1 MHVIV
6 RDLLQMQNQLR
17 IFHWQ
22 TKSYARHKAFGKF
35 YDAMD
40 ELLDTFVETYQ
51 GQFGR
56 VAFNQTL
63 DLKNMDESINLDEI
77 LQRAAAMLTSE
88 IEEGLSSDLLNIR
101 DEILGAVNHLRY
113 LLTLE

>member
-1 MHVIV
+1 MSRIIAQ
-6 RDLLQMQNQLR
+6 LLYLQMQIR

-22 TKSYARHKAFGKF
+22 TKSYARHQAFGKF

-40 ELLDTFVETYQ
+40 DLLDNFVETYQ

-63 DLKNMDESINLDEI
+63 DLKNMDESVNLDEV
-77 LQRAAAMLTSE
+77 LQKAGAMLTSE
-88 IEEGLSSDLLNIR
+88 MEEGLSSDLMNIR
-101 DEILGAVNHLRY
+101 DEMLGTINHLRY

>member
-1 MHVIV
+1 MSRIIAQ
-6 RDLLQMQNQLR
+6 LLFLQMQIR

-40 ELLDTFVETYQ
+40 ELLDIFVETYQ

>member
-1 MHVIV
+1 MSRIIAQ
-6 RDLLQMQNQLR
+6 LMYLQMQIR

-22 TKSYARHKAFGKF
+22 TKKYSRHKAFGKF

-40 ELLDTFVETYQ
+40 GLLDKFVEVYQ
-51 GQFGR
+51 GQTGR

-63 DLKNMDESINLDEI
+63 DLKNMDESIDLDEV
-77 LQRAAAMLTSE
+77 LVRAINMLTTEMEQGTST
-88 IEEGLSSDLLNIR
+88 DLLNIR
-101 DEILGAVNHLRY
+101 DEILGEINRLRY

>member
-1 MHVIV
+1 
-6 RDLLQMQNQLR
+6 MQIR

-22 TKSYARHKAFGKF
+22 TKKYSRHKAFGKF

-40 ELLDTFVETYQ
+40 GLLDKFVEVYQ
-51 GQFGR
+51 GQVGR

-63 DLKNMDESINLDEI
+63 DLKNMDESVDLDEV
-77 LQRAAAMLTSE
+77 LVRAINMLTNE
-88 IEEGLSSDLLNIR
+88 IEEGTTSDLLNIR
-101 DEILGAVNHLRY
+101 DEILGEINRLRY